1 MRRQQYKSVIGRQ
14 GLSLPFYYIKIIRK
28 WMTKGAAMYMAGV
41 WDWMEA
47 RVYDVVW
54 GIYTKLIV

>member
-1 MRRQQYKSVIGRQ
+1 
-14 GLSLPFYYIKIIRK
+14 
-28 WMTKGAAMYMAGV
+28 MTKGAAMFMAGV